1 MKKLLV
7 LFIGLFIMVNGAV
20 FAQETDDDTDGSQ
33 DGYVTGSVS
42 NNVYYAIPIAEDGK
56 FDLVQ
61 PMYSQHGVN
70 SQVGI
75 SWIYNSI
82 FPCGG
87 LIRCEVTGYGS
98 SQIVGTVPEI
108 ASMCVRIASI
118 LRNGSNMGS
127 SSQNCL
133 FYTTHGSISADYT
146 VKGDPRGASWIVNTS
161 HIIMG
166 NGIYDNP
173 QLQASVS
180 L

>member
-33 DGYVTGSVS
+33 EGYVTGSVS
-42 NNVYYAIPIAEDGK
+42 TSEYSAIPIVEDGK
-56 FDLVQ
+56 FGLVQ
-61 PMYSQHGVN
+61 PMYSQHGFN
-70 SQVGI
+70 YQVGT

-87 LIRCEVTGYGS
+87 LIRCELIGYGS

-108 ASMCVRIASI
+108 AAMCVRIVSI

-133 FYTTHGSISADYT
+133 FYTTHGSISVDYT
-146 VKGDPRGASWIVNTS
+146 VKGDPRGASWTVNTS
-161 HIIMG
+161 HLTMG
-166 NGIYDNP
+166 NGLYENP